1 MGRNRN
7 ASRPP
12 VADLRRTIDCLPVR
26 TREAM
31 LEGVRSHERIIV
43 GAYTDRYGG
52 ICPMLA
58 AHRRGGRT
66 NFLSFARSWDRFT
79 RAGRKVRQATRRE
92 LTILIAHL
100 EASLLSEAPAALGR
114 AIEEHR
120 ALGAR
125 RVARQA
131 DPAGEILAA
140 RLCVPRCARP
150 GRQPVATRGGQRGVA
165 GVNAPLAGQP
175 PRPREAPAQATGHAD
190 PDGVL
195 ACAKQRAGDDR
206 PADERPHG

>member
-7 ASRPP
+7 TSSRR

-31 LEGVRSHERIIV
+31 LEGVRGHGRIIV
-43 GAYTDRYGG
+43 GAYSDRHGG

-66 NFLSFARSWDRFT
+66 NFLSFARSWDGFT
-79 RAGRKVRQATRRE
+79 RAGRKARQATRRE
-92 LTILIAHL
+92 LTILIAQL
-100 EASLLSEAPAALGR
+100 EASLLNETAGALGR

-120 ALGAR
+120 ALSAR
-125 RVARQA
+125 RAAAQA

-140 RLCVPRCARP
+140 RLRAPRRARFGDSP
-150 GRQPVATRGGQRGVA
+150 WR
-165 GVNAPLAGQP
+165 L
-175 PRPREAPAQATGHAD
+175 APAN
-190 PDGVL
+190 GVSP
-195 ACAKQRAGDDR
+195 ASVRA
-206 PADERPHG
+206 

>member
-7 ASRPP
+7 TSSRH
-12 VADLRRTIDCLPVR
+12 VADLRRTIDSLPVR

-31 LEGVRSHERIIV
+31 LEGVRSHDRIIV
-43 GAYTDRYGG
+43 GAYSDRHGG

-66 NFLSFARSWDRFT
+66 NLLSFARSWDRFT

-92 LTILIAHL
+92 LGVLIAQL
-100 EASLLSEAPAALGR
+100 EASLLSEASGTLGR

-120 ALGAR
+120 VLSAR
-125 RVARQA
+125 RSAGQA

-140 RLCVPRCARP
+140 RLRAP
-150 GRQPVATRGGQRGVA
+150 GRAGLGEGPSRHVVATTSRRRQ
-165 GVNAPLAGQP
+165 
-175 PRPREAPAQATGHAD
+175 
-190 PDGVL
+190 
-195 ACAKQRAGDDR
+195 
-206 PADERPHG
+206 

>member
-7 ASRPP
+7 TSSRLLG
-12 VADLRRTIDCLPVR
+12 DLRRTIDCLPVR

-31 LEGVRSHERIIV
+31 LEGVRNHDRIIV
-43 GAYTDRYGG
+43 GAYSDGHGG

-79 RAGRKVRQATRRE
+79 RAGRTVRQATIRE
-92 LTILIAHL
+92 LAILVSQL
-100 EASLLSEAPAALGR
+100 EASLLSEAPATLGR

-120 ALGAR
+120 ALSAR
-125 RVARQA
+125 RAAAQA

-140 RLCVPRCARP
+140 RLRAP
-150 GRQPVATRGGQRGVA
+150 GRARLGKGPSRHVVAIRVS
-165 GVNAPLAGQP
+165 
-175 PRPREAPAQATGHAD
+175 PRQ
-190 PDGVL
+190 
-195 ACAKQRAGDDR
+195 
-206 PADERPHG
+206 

>member
-7 ASRPP
+7 TSTRR

-31 LEGVRSHERIIV
+31 LEGVRSHGRIIV
-43 GAYTDRYGG
+43 GAYSDRHGG

-66 NFLSFARSWDRFT
+66 NFLSFARSWDGFT
-79 RAGRKVRQATRRE
+79 RAGRKARRATRRE
-92 LTILIAHL
+92 LAILIAQL
-100 EASLLSEAPAALGR
+100 EASLLSETSGALGR

-120 ALGAR
+120 ALRAR
-125 RVARQA
+125 RAAAQA

-140 RLCVPRCARP
+140 RQCAPRR
-150 GRQPVATRGGQRGVA
+150 A
-165 GVNAPLAGQP
+165 GFGDSPW
-175 PRPREAPAQATGHAD
+175 RRAPAN
-190 PDGVL
+190 GVSPTSI
-195 ACAKQRAGDDR
+195 RA
-206 PADERPHG
+206 